1 MVFSVAS
8 KVCGH
13 IIHFA
18 VVEVLIVCHLLCS
31 LKIIYQDK
39 LHFWAE
45 EEAHD
50 LSILIRD

>member
-8 KVCGH
+8 KVRGH
-13 IIHFA
+13 IIHLA
-18 VVEVLIVCHLLCS
+18 VAEVIIICHLLCS

-39 LHFWAE
+39 LHFWAD